1 MTAALAPEPWVQC
14 LGWALLHFLWQGTL
28 IVILYAALRALL
40 GRSMPPAGR
49 YALACAALGAM
60 AAAPPL
66 TFLFLL
72 LSDGRGTPAAWAV
85 PEFGWREILP
95 GVVAAWMLGAALLSL
110 RLAMGWSYT
119 RRLCAAAHPAPAE
132 WQRLVRLTAARVGA
146 TRPVRLLV
154 SSLVEVPV
162 VIGWLRPAILVPFTS
177 LTALPIEQL
186 SAVLAHELAHI
197 RRNDYLAA
205 ILQNLAEALLFYHPA
220 VWWVSRQ
227 IRIERE
233 FCCDDLVVHAGA
245 DVLAY
250 ARALAQ
256 LESCRPARLHPAQAA
271 AGMPLLER
279 VRRLLDPPGYE
290 PARFP
295 GAAAWAMTLLWLL
308 GAGAA
313 AASVAPAGQ
322 EPLQAASHDVPYD
335 PFLPAPQAL
344 FGRYGVPHTALPNGP
359 DLLRPVPGNLNNK
372 YGTARNVLRGG
383 TVRIRQDAIAAP
395 LPAWP
400 PSLSHARRHGL
411 VVVEVVVSPN
421 GNVRES
427 LILATFHQA
436 ASSAVSAA
444 LAEWRFH
451 SIDQLA
457 ALFADWKPCGDCLR
471 IGRLGFEFRDS
482 PGEPRVVDLA
492 AAQIHSKRLVSPFLK
507 KPRSNRPGRPV
518 HR

>member
-85 PEFGWREILP
+85 PEFGWGEILP

-162 VIGWLRPAILVPFTS
+162 AIGWLRPAILVPFTS

-220 VWWVSRQ
+220 VWWASRQ

-233 FCCDDLVVHAGA
+233 FCCDDLW
-245 DVLAY
+245 
-250 ARALAQ
+250 
-256 LESCRPARLHPAQAA
+256 STPARTFSPMPAPSPNWNP
-271 AGMPLLER
+271 AGPRGSIPPRRPRACPCWKGFGGCWILPATSPLAFPAP
-279 VRRLLDPPGYE
+279 PPG
-290 PARFP
+290 P
-295 GAAAWAMTLLWLL
+295 
-308 GAGAA
+308 
-313 AASVAPAGQ
+313 
-322 EPLQAASHDVPYD
+322 
-335 PFLPAPQAL
+335 
-344 FGRYGVPHTALPNGP
+344 
-359 DLLRPVPGNLNNK
+359 
-372 YGTARNVLRGG
+372 
-383 TVRIRQDAIAAP
+383 
-395 LPAWP
+395 
-400 PSLSHARRHGL
+400 
-411 VVVEVVVSPN
+411 
-421 GNVRES
+421 
-427 LILATFHQA
+427 
-436 ASSAVSAA
+436 
-444 LAEWRFH
+444 
-451 SIDQLA
+451 
-457 ALFADWKPCGDCLR
+457 
-471 IGRLGFEFRDS
+471 
-482 PGEPRVVDLA
+482 
-492 AAQIHSKRLVSPFLK
+492 
-507 KPRSNRPGRPV
+507 
-518 HR
+518 